1 VVRSSRLPTVGFVHR
16 RRHVVSQ
23 PQSIPATRYGR
34 TTHPDA
40 YLSCRRI
47 QTEIEIPV
55 EPPDYERID
64 AAEAL
69 ALLRELYLA
78 LLNVKN
84 SVPSF
89 SL

>member
-1 VVRSSRLPTVGFVHR
+1 M
-16 RRHVVSQ
+16 
-23 PQSIPATRYGR
+23 
-34 TTHPDA
+34 
-40 YLSCRRI
+40 RI
-47 QTEIEIPV
+47 YRVAGSKTEIEIPV

-84 SVPSF
+84 SVPGF